1 MAQTAIQWIAP
12 RFGGAD
18 GLRRVEEP
26 VEPPKPGEVTIAV
39 RAAGMNPADFKRFG
53 GGYGTD
59 PSMLPVRPGAEV
71 AGVILALGHDT
82 EMASGGGAVGDEVM
96 SFRISGGWSSIVTVP
111 AEDVFAK
118 PSTIDFPEAANLFL
132 AGSTA
137 AEAVHVTRVG
147 PGNTVLIHGASGAV
161 GVSAIQQARLRGARV
176 IGTSSQR
183 NFDAVA
189 RFGAEPVAYGEG
201 LEARVRELAP
211 DGIDVAIDTVGT
223 QEATDVS
230 LALVADRSRIV
241 TIAAAPRAKEHGFLA
256 IGGMMPESAAY
267 RAQIRPTLVR
277 LAAEGKLVVP
287 IARTF
292 PLDEVV
298 DAVKLLQ
305 SEHPGGKLALIP

>member
-1 MAQTAIQWIAP
+1 MTETAIHWIA
-12 RFGGAD
+12 REFGGAEV
-18 GLRRVEEP
+18 LQKVAEP
-26 VEPPKPGEVTIAV
+26 IEPPKPGEVTIAV

-59 PSMLPVRPGAEV
+59 PSMLPIRPGSEV
-71 AGVILALGHDT
+71 SGVVLSLGADT
-82 EMASGGGAVGDEVM
+82 ELASGGGAVGDEVL
-96 SFRISGGWSSIVTVP
+96 SFRISGGWSGVVTVP

-118 PSTIDFPEAANLFL
+118 PANLGFPEAANLFL

-137 AEAVHVTRVG
+137 AEAVHVTRIG
-147 PGNTVLIHGASGAV
+147 DGDTVLIHGASGAV
-161 GVSAIQQARLRGARV
+161 GISALQQARLLGARV
-176 IGTSSQR
+176 VGTASEH
-183 NFDAVA
+183 NFDVV
-189 RFGAEPVAYGEG
+189 RQFGGEPVAYGDG

-211 DGIDVAIDTVGT
+211 DGIDAAIDTVGT

-241 TIAAAPRAKEHGFLA
+241 TIAAAPRAKEHGFVA
-256 IGGMMPESAAY
+256 IGGMMPESAAF